1 MPATDGTFRHTGSVR
16 PLRLLLDGFGTY
28 RNETEIDFADVD
40 FFVLVGPT
48 GSGKSTV
55 IDALCFALYG
65 TVPRWD
71 NEKEVRNALAPSTNA
86 CRVSLIFELAG
97 ERYVAAR
104 SLQRGKQGHV
114 TTKAARLE
122 RLDASIPPQAP
133 LQEILEASVEQLA
146 EGPDNVKSRVQ
157 ELLGLSYEHFT
168 QSVLLPQ
175 GGFADFLRA
184 TPANRQRL
192 LVELLAFGVYK
203 EIGQRARERA
213 DTARNRCDLAQQAR
227 DQLADATEEAEAE
240 AASRFRDLGKLTDA
254 VDKSLSDLAELH
266 KQAELAR
273 EKATTTGN
281 EAALLAALRT
291 PAEVPGLSDQI
302 SAAQELVARSRQRR
316 EEAEQLAETAR
327 HARAELPDKAAT
339 QQQLGMYAL
348 RRELEARAE
357 TQQAAL
363 DSCRA
368 AEQLSAA
375 ELTAA
380 DETLIQAQDKLAAA
394 RRAHA
399 AADLAV
405 TLHAG
410 DDCPVCRQRIVAL
423 PAPEAPADL
432 NAAEAAVGPA
442 TAARRKA
449 QKAHEDAGKA
459 AAAASS
465 SLAETRDRLD
475 KAAQVMADVPAEAE
489 LTSQLE
495 AIAVA
500 DSAVTRTRDEA
511 TARQTELAAAD
522 QARRALDA
530 DEKRAWAKLNA
541 ERDKLVGLGAPAI
554 GADTAVPASQ
564 QVAADGA
571 GASDL
576 AAAWAALVS
585 WADTE
590 YDKRKAQQPELD
602 ETAARLRQQ
611 FEDALAALVSLLAEN
626 GITDASDPAR
636 IPRTVATHYARAEAT
651 LQQVRAD
658 RKKAAQL
665 DKQIAAYREDSQ
677 VAGMLGN
684 LLRATSFERW
694 LCSEALD
701 SLVREASATLMELSG
716 GQYELD
722 RDERNELVVIDYEDA
737 GARRPVHTL
746 SGGETFQASLA
757 LALALSRQVIGLS
770 AGMRELNSMFLD
782 EGFGT
787 LDPDTLDTVA
797 STLERLAADSDRM
810 VGVIT
815 HVAELAERVPV
826 KFVVNRTGTT
836 STIVKERA

>member
-1 MPATDGTFRHTGSVR
+1 VR

-28 RNETEIDFADVD
+28 RNETQIDFADVD

-71 NEKEVRNALAPSTNA
+71 NEKEVRNALAPSANA

-104 SLQRGKQGHV
+104 SLQRGKQGQV

-122 RLDASIPPQAP
+122 RLDASIPPHAP
-133 LQEILEASVEQLA
+133 LQDILEASVEQLA

-168 QSVLLPQ
+168 QSVMLPQ

-213 DTARNRCDLAQQAR
+213 EIARNRSDLAQQAR
-227 DQLADATEEAEAE
+227 DQLANATEAAEAE

-254 VDKSLSDLAELH
+254 VDKSLTDLAELH
-266 KQAELAR
+266 KQAEAAR
-273 EKATTTGN
+273 QTSLTTGN
-281 EAALLAALRT
+281 EAALLAALRM
-291 PAEVPGLSDQI
+291 PPEVGGLSEQI
-302 SAAQELVARSRQRR
+302 SAAQLLVVTSRERR
-316 EEAEQLAETAR
+316 DEADQLAEAAGHTR
-327 HARAELPDKAAT
+327 GKLPDKAAI
-339 QQQLGMYAL
+339 QQKLGMYAL
-348 RRELEARAE
+348 RRELTAESEA
-357 TQQAAL
+357 QHAAL
-363 DSCRA
+363 QSCHA
-368 AEQLSAA
+368 AEEHSAA
-375 ELTAA
+375 QLKAA
-380 DETLIQAQDKLAAA
+380 GEALDQAQGTLTAA

-405 TLHAG
+405 SLHAG
-410 DDCPVCRQRIVAL
+410 DDCPVCRQRILTL
-423 PAPEAPADL
+423 PAREAPSDL
-432 NAAEAAVGPA
+432 NAAEATVKTATSAQRKADAAHRDAGNA
-442 TAARRKA
+442 TAAARSTL
-449 QKAHEDAGKA
+449 AGTQA
-459 AAAASS
+459 
-465 SLAETRDRLD
+465 RLD
-475 KAAQVMADVPAEAE
+475 KAAQVMADIPAEAE
-489 LTSQLE
+489 LATGLE
-495 AIAVA
+495 AIAAA
-500 DSAVTRTRDEA
+500 DDAVTKTREVA
-511 TARQTELAAAD
+511 TARQTELAAAE
-522 QARRALDA
+522 QARGALVA
-530 DEKRAWAKLNA
+530 DEQRAWAALSTA
-541 ERDKLVGLGAPAI
+541 RDSLVGLGAPAV
-554 GADTAVPASQ
+554 GR

-576 AAAWAALVS
+576 ASAWATLVT
-585 WADTE
+585 WADAE
-590 YDKRKAQQPELD
+590 YDKRKARQPELD
-602 ETAARLRQQ
+602 EAAARAQQQ
-611 FEDALAALVSLLAEN
+611 FEDAMAALVSLLAGS
-626 GITDASDPAR
+626 GITDASDPAK
-636 IPRTVATHYARAEAT
+636 IPSTVAAHRVRAETA
-651 LQQVRAD
+651 LQQIRAD

-665 DKQIAAYREDSQ
+665 DKQVAAYREDAQ
-677 VAGMLGN
+677 VANMLGN

-701 SLVREASATLMELSG
+701 SLVREASATLLELSG

-722 RDERNELVVIDYEDA
+722 RDERNDLVVIDYEDA

-787 LDPDTLDTVA
+787 LDSDTLDTVA

-826 KFVVNRTGTT
+826 KFVVSRTGTT
-836 STIVKERA
+836 STIVKERG

>member
-1 MPATDGTFRHTGSVR
+1 MR

-28 RNETEIDFADVD
+28 RNETQIDFADVD

-71 NEKEVRNALAPSTNA
+71 NEKEVRNALAPSANA

-104 SLQRGKQGHV
+104 SLQRGKQGQV

-122 RLDASIPPQAP
+122 RLDASIPPHAP
-133 LQEILEASVEQLA
+133 LQDILEASVEQLA

-168 QSVLLPQ
+168 QSVMLPQ

-213 DTARNRCDLAQQAR
+213 EIARNRSDLAQQAR
-227 DQLADATEEAEAE
+227 DQLANATEAAEAE

-254 VDKSLSDLAELH
+254 VDKSLTDLAELH
-266 KQAELAR
+266 KQAEAAR
-273 EKATTTGN
+273 QTSLTTGN
-281 EAALLAALRT
+281 EAALLAALRM
-291 PAEVPGLSDQI
+291 PPEVGGLSEQI
-302 SAAQELVARSRQRR
+302 SAAQLLVATSRERR
-316 EEAEQLAETAR
+316 DEADKLAEAAR
-327 HARAELPDKAAT
+327 HARGKLPDKAAI
-339 QQQLGMYAL
+339 QQKLGMYAL
-348 RRELEARAE
+348 RRELTAESEA
-357 TQQAAL
+357 QHAAL
-363 DSCRA
+363 QSCHA
-368 AEQLSAA
+368 AEEHSAA
-375 ELTAA
+375 QLKAA
-380 DETLIQAQDKLAAA
+380 GEALDQAQGTLTAA

-405 TLHAG
+405 SLHAG
-410 DDCPVCRQRIVAL
+410 DDCPVCRQRILTL
-423 PAPEAPADL
+423 PAREAPADL
-432 NAAEAAVGPA
+432 NAAEATVKTA
-442 TAARRKA
+442 TSAQRKADAAHRDAGNAMAAARSTL
-449 QKAHEDAGKA
+449 AGTQA
-459 AAAASS
+459 
-465 SLAETRDRLD
+465 RLD
-475 KAAQVMADVPAEAE
+475 KAAQVMADIPAEAE
-489 LTSQLE
+489 LATGLE
-495 AIAVA
+495 AIAAA
-500 DSAVTRTRDEA
+500 DDAVNKTREVA
-511 TARQTELAAAD
+511 TARQTELAAAE
-522 QARRALDA
+522 QARGALVA
-530 DEKRAWAKLNA
+530 DEQRAWAALSTA
-541 ERDKLVGLGAPAI
+541 RDSLVGLGAPAV
-554 GADTAVPASQ
+554 GR

-576 AAAWAALVS
+576 ASAWATLVT
-585 WADTE
+585 WADAE
-590 YDKRKAQQPELD
+590 YDKRKARQPELD
-602 ETAARLRQQ
+602 EAAARAQQQ
-611 FEDALAALVSLLAEN
+611 FEDAMAALVSLLAGS
-626 GITDASDPAR
+626 GITEASDPAK
-636 IPRTVATHYARAEAT
+636 IPSTVAAHRVRAETA
-651 LQQVRAD
+651 LQQIRAD

-665 DKQIAAYREDSQ
+665 DKQIAAYREDAQ
-677 VAGMLGN
+677 VANMLGN

-701 SLVREASATLMELSG
+701 SLVREASATLLELSG

-722 RDERNELVVIDYEDA
+722 RDERNDLVVIDYEDA

-787 LDPDTLDTVA
+787 LDSDTLDTVA

-826 KFVVNRTGTT
+826 KFVVSRTGTT
-836 STIVKERA
+836 STIVKERG

>member
-1 MPATDGTFRHTGSVR
+1 VR

-28 RNETEIDFADVD
+28 RNETQIDFTDVD

-71 NEKEVRNALAPSTNA
+71 NEKEVRNALAPSANA

-122 RLDASIPPQAP
+122 RLDASIPPHAP
-133 LQEILEASVEQLA
+133 LQDILEASVEQLA

-213 DTARNRCDLAQQAR
+213 EIARNRFDLAQQAR
-227 DQLADATEEAEAE
+227 DQLADATEDAEAE
-240 AASRFRDLGKLTDA
+240 AASRFRDLGKLADA
-254 VDKSLSDLAELH
+254 VDKSLTDLAELH
-266 KQAELAR
+266 KQAEAAR
-273 EKATTTGN
+273 QASLNTGN
-281 EAALLAALRT
+281 EAALFAALRM
-291 PAEVPGLSDQI
+291 PPEVGGLSEQI
-302 SAAQELVARSRQRR
+302 SAAQLLVTTSRQRR
-316 EEAEQLAETAR
+316 DEAEQLAETAG
-327 HARAELPDKAAT
+327 HARAKLPDKAAM
-339 QQQLGMYAL
+339 QQKLGMYAL
-348 RRELEARAE
+348 RRELTAEAEA
-357 TQQAAL
+357 QQAAL
-363 DSCRA
+363 HSARTAEQRA
-368 AEQLSAA
+368 AAQLKLAGEA
-375 ELTAA
+375 L
-380 DETLIQAQDKLAAA
+380 DETQATLAAA

-410 DDCPVCRQRIVAL
+410 DDCPVCRQRILTL
-423 PAPEAPADL
+423 PAREAPADL
-432 NAAEAAVGPA
+432 NAAEAAVKAATPA
-442 TAARRKA
+442 HRRADAAHR
-449 QKAHEDAGKA
+449 DAGNA
-459 AAAASS
+459 TAAASS
-465 SLAETRDRLD
+465 SLAGTQARLD
-475 KAAQVMADVPAEAE
+475 KAAQVMADIPAEAE
-489 LTSQLE
+489 LATQLE
-495 AIAVA
+495 AIAAA
-500 DSAVTRTRDEA
+500 DDAVTKTREVA
-511 TARQTELAAAD
+511 TARQTELAAAE
-522 QARRALDA
+522 QARAALVA
-530 DEKRAWAKLNA
+530 DEQRAWAALSTA
-541 ERDKLVGLGAPAI
+541 RDKLVGLGAPAV
-554 GADTAVPASQ
+554 GR

-576 AAAWAALVS
+576 AAAWAALVG
-585 WADTE
+585 WADAE
-590 YDKRKAQQPELD
+590 YDKRKARQPELD
-602 ETAARLRQQ
+602 EAAARGQQQ
-611 FEDALAALVSLLAEN
+611 FEDALAALVSLLLES
-626 GITDASDPAR
+626 GITDASDPAK
-636 IPRTVATHYARAEAT
+636 IPSAVAAHRVRAETA
-651 LQQVRAD
+651 LQQIRAD

-665 DKQIAAYREDSQ
+665 DKQIAAYREDAQ
-677 VAGMLGN
+677 VANMLGN

-701 SLVREASATLMELSG
+701 SLVREASATLLELSG

-787 LDPDTLDTVA
+787 LDSDTLDTVA

-826 KFVVNRTGTT
+826 KFVVSRTGTT

>member
-1 MPATDGTFRHTGSVR
+1 VR

-28 RNETEIDFADVD
+28 RTETEIDFSDVD

-71 NEKEVRNALAPSTNA
+71 NEKEVRNALAPSANA

-104 SLQRGKQGHV
+104 SLQRGKQGQV

-146 EGPDNVKSRVQ
+146 EGPDNVKTRVQ

-213 DTARNRCDLAQQAR
+213 ETAKNRCDLAQQAR
-227 DQLADATEEAEAE
+227 DELADATDEAESE
-240 AASRFRDLGKLTDA
+240 AARRHRDLSKLADA

-266 KQAELAR
+266 KQAGQ
-273 EKATTTGN
+273 ATEAAHHTGN

-291 PAEVPGLSDQI
+291 PAEVGGLSEKI
-302 SAAQELVARSRQRR
+302 SAAEGLVARSRQRR
-316 EEAEQLAETAR
+316 EEAEQLAEAAR
-327 HARAELPDKAAT
+327 HTRAQLPDKAAT

-348 RRELEARAE
+348 RRELSAEAQA
-357 TQQAAL
+357 QQAAL
-363 DSCRA
+363 QSCRTAEDHA
-368 AEQLSAA
+368 AAQLKLAGEA
-375 ELTAA
+375 L
-380 DETLIQAQDKLAAA
+380 DEAQATLAAA

-410 DDCPVCRQRIVAL
+410 DDCPVCRQRIVML
-423 PAPEAPADL
+423 PAREAPADL
-432 NAAEAAVGPA
+432 HAAEAAVKAA
-442 TAARRKA
+442 TSAQRKA
-449 QKAHEDAGKA
+449 QAAHQDAAKGT
-459 AAAASS
+459 AAASS
-465 SLAETRDRLD
+465 SLAGTQARLD
-475 KAAQVMADVPAEAE
+475 KAAQVMADIPAEAE
-489 LTSQLE
+489 LASQLE
-495 AIAVA
+495 AIGVA
-500 DSAVTRTRDEA
+500 DDAVTRTRDEA
-511 TARQTELAAAD
+511 TARQTELAAAE
-522 QARRALDA
+522 QARRSLDA

-541 ERDKLVGLGAPAI
+541 ERDKLVGLGAPAV
-554 GADTAVPASQ
+554 GAADTGAADTGAADTGAGDH
-564 QVAADGA
+564 VAADGA

-576 AAAWAALVS
+576 ATAWAALVS

-590 YDKRKAQQPELD
+590 YDKRKAHQPELD
-602 ETAARLRQQ
+602 EAAARLRQQ
-611 FEDALAALVSLLAEN
+611 FEDALAALVSLLAGN
-626 GITDASDPAR
+626 GITDASDPVK
-636 IPRTVATHYARAEAT
+636 IPAAVAAHRVRAETA
-651 LQQVRAD
+651 LQQIRAD
-658 RKKAAQL
+658 RKKAGQL
-665 DKQIAAYREDSQ
+665 DKQIAAYREDAQ
-677 VAGMLGN
+677 VANMLGN

-722 RDERNELVVIDYEDA
+722 RDERNDLVVIDYEDA

-826 KFVVNRTGTT
+826 KFVVSRTGTT

>member
-1 MPATDGTFRHTGSVR
+1 MR

-28 RNETEIDFADVD
+28 RNETQIDFADVD

-71 NEKEVRNALAPSTNA
+71 NEKEVRNALAPSANA

-104 SLQRGKQGHV
+104 SLQRGKQGQV

-122 RLDASIPPQAP
+122 RLDASIPPHAP
-133 LQEILEASVEQLA
+133 LQDILEASVEQLA

-168 QSVLLPQ
+168 QSVMLPQ

-213 DTARNRCDLAQQAR
+213 EIARNRSDLAQQAR
-227 DQLADATEEAEAE
+227 DQLANATEAAEAE

-254 VDKSLSDLAELH
+254 VDKSLTDLAELH
-266 KQAELAR
+266 KQAEAAR
-273 EKATTTGN
+273 QTSLTTGN
-281 EAALLAALRT
+281 EAALLAALRM
-291 PAEVPGLSDQI
+291 PPEVGGLSEQI
-302 SAAQELVARSRQRR
+302 SAAQLLVATSRERR
-316 EEAEQLAETAR
+316 DEADKLAEAAR
-327 HARAELPDKAAT
+327 HARGKLPDKAAI
-339 QQQLGMYAL
+339 QQKLGMYAL
-348 RRELEARAE
+348 RRELTVESEA
-357 TQQAAL
+357 QHAAL
-363 DSCRA
+363 QSCHAAEERA
-368 AEQLSAA
+368 AAQLKAA
-375 ELTAA
+375 GEAL
-380 DETLIQAQDKLAAA
+380 DQAQGTLTAA

-405 TLHAG
+405 SLHAG
-410 DDCPVCRQRIVAL
+410 DDCPVCRQRILTL
-423 PAPEAPADL
+423 PAREAPADL
-432 NAAEAAVGPA
+432 NAAEATVKTATSAQRKADAAHRDAGNA
-442 TAARRKA
+442 TAAARSTL
-449 QKAHEDAGKA
+449 AGTQA
-459 AAAASS
+459 
-465 SLAETRDRLD
+465 RLD
-475 KAAQVMADVPAEAE
+475 KAAQVMADIPAEAE
-489 LTSQLE
+489 LATGLE
-495 AIAVA
+495 AIAAA
-500 DSAVTRTRDEA
+500 DDAVNKTREVA
-511 TARQTELAAAD
+511 TARQTELAAAE
-522 QARRALDA
+522 QARGALVA
-530 DEKRAWAKLNA
+530 DEQRAWAALSTA
-541 ERDKLVGLGAPAI
+541 RDSLVGLGAPAV
-554 GADTAVPASQ
+554 GR

-576 AAAWAALVS
+576 ASAWATLVT
-585 WADTE
+585 WADAE
-590 YDKRKAQQPELD
+590 YDKRKARQPELD
-602 ETAARLRQQ
+602 EAAARAQQQ
-611 FEDALAALVSLLAEN
+611 FEDAMAALVSLLAGS
-626 GITDASDPAR
+626 GITDASDPAK
-636 IPRTVATHYARAEAT
+636 IPSTVAAHRVRAETA
-651 LQQVRAD
+651 LQQIRAD

-665 DKQIAAYREDSQ
+665 DKQIAAYREDAQ
-677 VAGMLGN
+677 VANMLGN

-701 SLVREASATLMELSG
+701 SLVREASATLLELSG

-722 RDERNELVVIDYEDA
+722 RDERNDLVVIDYEDA

-787 LDPDTLDTVA
+787 LDSDTLDTVA

-826 KFVVNRTGTT
+826 KFVVSRTGTT
-836 STIVKERA
+836 STIVKERG